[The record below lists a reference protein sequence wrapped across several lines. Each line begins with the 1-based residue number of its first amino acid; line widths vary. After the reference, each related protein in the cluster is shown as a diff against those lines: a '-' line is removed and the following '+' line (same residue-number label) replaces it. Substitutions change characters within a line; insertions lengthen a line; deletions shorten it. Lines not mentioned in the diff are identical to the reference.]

1 MKTRIEIRNGPLG
14 SAEPAVWLRDAGLS
28 GAQVQFAGQVR
39 DEQGRVEALHL
50 EHYPGMTESVLSTIV
65 EQAGK
70 QWHLNG
76 AWVVHRV
83 GTMSPG
89 DDIVQV
95 AVSAAHRQAAFEA
108 CAVIVDLLKT
118 RAPFWKKEFIGGH
131 WFWVEARERD
141 AEAAAAWLQGL
152 SAHELP

>member
-70 QWHLNG
+70 QWH
-76 AWVVHRV
+76 
-83 GTMSPG
+83 
-89 DDIVQV
+89 
-95 AVSAAHRQAAFEA
+95 
-108 CAVIVDLLKT
+108 
-118 RAPFWKKEFIGGH
+118 
-131 WFWVEARERD
+131 
-141 AEAAAAWLQGL
+141 
-152 SAHELP
+152 